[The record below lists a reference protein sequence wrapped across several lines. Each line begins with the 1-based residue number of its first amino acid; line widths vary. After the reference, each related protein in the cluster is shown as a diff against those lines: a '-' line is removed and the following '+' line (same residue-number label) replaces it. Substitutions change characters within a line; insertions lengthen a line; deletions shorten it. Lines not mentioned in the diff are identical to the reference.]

1 MPSAGKVYKISDPLG
16 LGVRTD
22 GYVYEGY
29 EIPIYYD
36 SMISKLIVWGAT
48 RDEAIARMRRA
59 LYEYKITGVKTSIK
73 MLERVMN
80 NENFIAGNY
89 DTHFIEKNQEQLQSK
104 PNTDAP
110 EDIVIIAAFIDYL
123 DKLTAV
129 TTNQKEFVPAQSR
142 WKKIPYVNHF

>member
-1 MPSAGKVYKISDPLG
+1 
-16 LGVRTD
+16 
-22 GYVYEGY
+22 
-29 EIPIYYD
+29 
-36 SMISKLIVWGAT
+36 
-48 RDEAIARMRRA
+48 
-59 LYEYKITGVKTSIK
+59 

-89 DTHFIEKNQEQLQSK
+89 DTHFIEKNQEQLHSK

-123 DKLTAV
+123 DKITAV